1 MQPETEK
8 TIIEK
13 NPGFSNYEM
22 LKHCEL
28 LNSVVSQTIET
39 SFGRGKNVRKI
50 LQFKHNTDSEIRER
64 IKNSCE
70 HYKKLYEEDMKTDK
84 EQIDAVID
92 IVNAVP
98 INSIQYRDYQTKI
111 IYDGTKILKE
121 HGFLYLAMEVRTG
134 KTLTSLGIA
143 SNVSSH
149 NVLFLTKKKAISSIQ
164 KDYEALAPFYEL
176 TVTNYENLHN
186 IPNKGWDLIICDEAH
201 SMGAFAKPSNR
212 AVQVKDLIA
221 STKSKVILLSGT
233 PTPESYSQM
242 YHQVYGIPNNPF
254 KEFKTFYKFCA
265 KFVNVKTKMINGLS
279 MNDYSD
285 GLQTII
291 DAMAPFTINYT
302 QAQAGFVAKTTE
314 EIFEVELKES
324 TYKLIKKLKRDLV
337 VQGKEEVILGDTPV
351 KLMSKVHQL
360 YSGTIKFE
368 SGNSMVID
376 TTKAEFIREQ
386 FMGCQIG
393 IFYKFKEELLAL
405 QQIFGDE
412 LTTSLDEFNDS
423 YKNIALQIVS
433 GREGISLKKAEY
445 LVYYNIDFSATS
457 YWQSKD
463 RMTTKDRLENQVFWI
478 FAKGGIEYDIYKAVS
493 KKKNFTLSHFKKTI

>member
-1 MQPETEK
+1 MEVKEVLTNG
-8 TIIEK
+8 TI
-13 NPGFSNYEM
+13 
-22 LKHCEL
+22 
-28 LNSVVSQTIET
+28 
-39 SFGRGKNVRKI
+39 
-50 LQFKHNTDSEIRER
+50 QF
-64 IKNSCE
+64 
-70 HYKKLYEEDMKTDK
+70 
-84 EQIDAVID
+84 
-92 IVNAVP
+92 
-98 INSIQYRDYQTKI
+98 RDYQTKI

-143 SNVSSH
+143 AKISSY

-164 KDYEALAPFYEL
+164 KDYKALAPFYDL

-186 IPNKGWDLIICDEAH
+186 APNTKWDLIICDEAH
-201 SMGAFAKPSNR
+201 SMGAFAKPSKR
-212 AVQVKDLIA
+212 AVQVKDLIQ
-221 STKSKVILLSGT
+221 STKAKVILLSGT

-254 KEFKTFYKFCA
+254 KEFKTFYKFCS

-285 GLQTII
+285 GLETII
-291 DAMAPFTINYT
+291 QAMEPFTINYT

-337 VQGKEEVILGDTPV
+337 IEGKEEVILGDTPV

-368 SGNSMVID
+368 SGKSMVID

-386 FMGCQIG
+386 FMGCQICRKW
-393 IFYKFKEELLAL
+393 IWVA
-405 QQIFGDE
+405 
-412 LTTSLDEFNDS
+412 
-423 YKNIALQIVS
+423 
-433 GREGISLKKAEY
+433 
-445 LVYYNIDFSATS
+445 IDFISCIN
-457 YWQSKD
+457 D
-463 RMTTKDRLENQVFWI
+463 
-478 FAKGGIEYDIYKAVS
+478 GGNNAR
-493 KKKNFTLSHFKKTI
+493 